1 MVTLILISHVLYGG
15 FIHLFTTK
23 TSDALFRWANLY
35 NWLDTGIVY
44 NNDLN
49 EARRNAIAWSVGS
62 ILYLVGYATLLY
74 VSLNIL

>member
-23 TSDALFRWANLY
+23 KSNSLFHYSNLY

-44 NNDLN
+44 NNDLD
-49 EARRNAIAWSVGS
+49 EALRTAIAWCVGS
-62 ILYLVGYATLLY
+62 FLYLVGYGALLY
-74 VSLNIL
+74 FSLNIL